1 MPHVT
6 DDTDILERTITSFER
21 SETLP
26 QVQSPPRRGGFQLFI
41 ILRRLIAFARGQR
54 ALRAQHNAPHTRE
67 FELPLDVL
75 ARKYP
80 DLYMR
85 VMTGS
90 G

>member
-6 DDTDILERTITSFER
+6 DDTDILEQTTIAFKC

-26 QVQSPPRRGGFQLFI
+26 YEPPSRRGSFRLFAA
-41 ILRRLIAFARGQR
+41 LRRLLACAWGQR
-54 ALRAQHNAPHTRE
+54 TLPAQQNAPNIRE
-67 FELPLDVL
+67 FELPLDIL

-80 DLYMR
+80 DLYIR
-85 VMTGS
+85 TMTGS